1 MTGTSIIT
9 ELIQEL
15 KNSVEASKE
24 FEGEMARLSDYA
36 RSEACVPPHS
46 LLLPGFGKGLSI

>member
-1 MTGTSIIT
+1 MTGTSVIT

-36 RSEACVPPHS
+36 RSAAYGHRMPPVPDT
-46 LLLPGFGKGLSI
+46 